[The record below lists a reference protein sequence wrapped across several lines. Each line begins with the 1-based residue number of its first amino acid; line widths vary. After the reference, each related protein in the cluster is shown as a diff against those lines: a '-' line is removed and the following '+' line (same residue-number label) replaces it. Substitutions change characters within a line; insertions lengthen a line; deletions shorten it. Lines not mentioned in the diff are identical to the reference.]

1 MAKLHGG
8 RLDGVWGMTK
18 FSFNDLH
25 AIADEYE
32 AKIKDPDNEDDPKW
46 LQRRANKIGALARKK
61 EKAVWHKL
69 NQ

>member
-1 MAKLHGG
+1 MAKLHRG

-18 FSFNDLH
+18 HSFPELH
-25 AIADEYE
+25 AMADELE
-32 AKIKDPDNEDDPKW
+32 SQIKDPENEDGPKW
-46 LQRRANKIGALARKK
+46 LQRRANKCRALAEKK

>member
-1 MAKLHGG
+1 
-8 RLDGVWGMTK
+8 MT
-18 FSFNDLH
+18 SDNLH

-46 LQRRANKIGALARKK
+46 LQRRANKIRALARKK

>member
-46 LQRRANKIGALARKK
+46 LQVAPIKSVHLREKK
-61 EKAVWHKL
+61 KKL
-69 NQ
+69 FGTN